1 MENQKRNMAQNSR
14 KSLKKKRK
22 KSPADYL
29 TMMVVGKKGIVR
41 TFRFSFRFLFWTSV
55 LILLYISTSVFIF
68 YQYLEERKANSINL
82 TELKQM
88 QHEIK
93 ETKKTLFL
101 SKRRLEILE
110 DSFQV
115 IKTQEKIQAEPVAVA
130 KKTVL
135 KSPLP
140 EVERKPI
147 EKEEVQ
153 PVEKIEEKPI
163 EKEEIQPIEKVEE
176 KPIEKEEVQPVEK
189 IETIPQ
195 IKFVDINGLVIK
207 KKGLKLNIR
216 FNIVNM
222 RKDKRSVHG
231 YVHIIAFDKNSDSPL
246 FLAFPQIAL
255 KDGIPVEFK
264 RGQPFSIRRFKTIKG
279 RYLFNTETGP
289 VSAIKILV
297 YDKSGTLVFQK
308 EYDAESAS

>member
-147 EKEEVQ
+147 EKV
-153 PVEKIEEKPI
+153 EEKPV
-163 EKEEIQPIEKVEE
+163 EKEEIPPIEKVEE